1 MKKAFVIILCAVMI
15 LSAAIPAVAIV
26 NSARSADLVDG
37 KLNIVIGEL
46 EEIEALPGAEVDVK
60 IQFKNNVTISSAKIL
75 LTYDSKLS
83 VVKNSSGNPEVT
95 FDIYNDEDASA
106 MTYATLY
113 EDENKLLLNW
123 LTAVDQVQGDV
134 VFATVKFKV
143 ADDAEEGAFLPITAE
158 IDPDDVYDIDIN
170 NTEFN
175 LIDGGI
181 RVIAK
186 SEESTTEED
195 PGFLKGDCNDDGL
208 VDNKD
213 VVALFRYASA
223 GTHVEDERKYDFNE
237 DSEVNNKDVVEL
249 FRFVSKL

>member
-1 MKKAFVIILCAVMI
+1 MKCLLLSNIL
-15 LSAAIPAVAIV
+15 
-26 NSARSADLVDG
+26 LVHRQRPFSTMLMSFEKWQEQG
-37 KLNIVIGEL
+37 R
-46 EEIEALPGAEVDVK
+46 
-60 IQFKNNVTISSAKIL
+60 NVTRGQKGIQIITPAPYTIEVQRDRL
-75 LTYDSKLS
+75 DPRTHAPVLD
-83 VVKNSSGNPEVT
+83 SSGKPEVT

-175 LIDGGI
+175 LIDGGV
-181 RVIAK
+181 RVIAE